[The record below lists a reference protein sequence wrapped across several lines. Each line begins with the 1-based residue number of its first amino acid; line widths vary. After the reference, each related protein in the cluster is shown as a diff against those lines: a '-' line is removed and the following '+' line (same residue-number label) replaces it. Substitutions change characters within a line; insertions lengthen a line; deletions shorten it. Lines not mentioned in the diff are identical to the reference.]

1 MNYIG
6 RIITKNKLESSTLF
20 DITSSLK
27 KVNDD
32 IPTLIIGWNNAKTI
46 YGDNLDILDKKISK
60 NLYWTFS
67 KREKRNDYE
76 NDITLFYKKVID
88 SIYEKV
94 KYTYLDFLLYNNN
107 KLLSFI
113 NFMKNDTIK
122 KIIYIKDNFI
132 YISYGT
138 DVYGILLDNILYLG
152 YDKKDFLEQIKS
164 NNIVITDD
172 NFLDNNVKK
181 NINNNIIIPYLFSL
195 FN

>member
-132 YISYGT
+132 YISCGT

-152 YDKKDFLEQIKS
+152 YDKKYFLEQIKS

>member
-76 NDITLFYKKVID
+76 NDITFEEY
-88 SIYEKV
+88 YA
-94 KYTYLDFLLYNNN
+94 Y
-107 KLLSFI
+107 
-113 NFMKNDTIK
+113 
-122 KIIYIKDNFI
+122 
-132 YISYGT
+132 
-138 DVYGILLDNILYLG
+138 
-152 YDKKDFLEQIKS
+152 FLE
-164 NNIVITDD
+164 D
-172 NFLDNNVKK
+172 
-181 NINNNIIIPYLFSL
+181 
-195 FN
+195 